1 MMDPNLLIYLIV
13 ALAATTV
20 GAVPLGLVN
29 LSVMDATLKNDTQ
42 GATQIAHGASV
53 IEVFFALAS
62 LLAGAKLS
70 PFFESNPVVRYFV
83 FGVLLVSGLFFWFK
97 TNKEK
102 IREGTQKSFSFLKGV
117 LLNIVSIQVL
127 LFWLLAATVLSAKQ
141 LLPVTFS
148 EVLFFL
154 SGVWLAKMGVLKGYA
169 FLAKKVATH
178 AEKFSANT
186 NRIIGVVLLVV
197 AIVQFIKI

>member
-1 MMDPNLLIYLIV
+1 MISQYILFLLFG
-13 ALAATTV
+13 ALATTI

-29 LSVMDATLKNDTQ
+29 LSVLDLALKNDTRS
-42 GATQIAHGASV
+42 AIQIAQGASV
-53 IEVFFALAS
+53 VEVFFALAS

-70 PFFESNPVVRYFV
+70 PFFEGNPVVRYFV
-83 FGVLLVSGLFFWFK
+83 FAVLLVSGLFFWFK

-102 IREGTQKSFSFLKGV
+102 IRKETQKSFGFMKGV

-141 LLPVTFS
+141 WLPATFP
-148 EVLFFL
+148 EVLLFL

-169 FLAKKVATH
+169 FLATKVAIH

-186 NRIIGVVLLVV
+186 NRIIGIVLIMVSIIQL
-197 AIVQFIKI
+197 IKI